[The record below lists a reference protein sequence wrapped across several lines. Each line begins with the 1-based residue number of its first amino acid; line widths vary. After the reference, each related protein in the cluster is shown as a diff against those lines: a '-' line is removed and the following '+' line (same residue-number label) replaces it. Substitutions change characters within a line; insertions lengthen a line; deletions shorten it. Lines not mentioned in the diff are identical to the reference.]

1 MLTIIDHGQV
11 RELRLD
17 RPPVN
22 ALNIELMDGLK
33 QAIVEAGEHFDAIVI
48 SGRPGLFSAGLDV
61 PELIALDREGISE
74 MWRSLFT
81 FCLLYTSPSPR
92 DATLSRMPSSA

>member
-48 SGRPGLFSAGLDV
+48 SGRPGLQAGRAAGPILAAIPAEV
-61 PELIALDREGISE
+61 SPGALT
-74 MWRSLFT
+74 RSPVGGSGRPVVAGGQG
-81 FCLLYTSPSPR
+81 CGH
-92 DATLSRMPSSA
+92 